1 MAKFQKHIFI
11 CVNERDAGD
20 ERGCCA
26 ARGGQDVA
34 SAFKKKLYARGL
46 KRLVRPN
53 KAQCLDQCSHGV
65 AVVVYPDAVWYG
77 GVTESDVDQI
87 IDQHILGGEPVA
99 RLVIPDHELTGR
111 EPDAQT
117 DSKSCG
123 GEQRQ

>member
-11 CVNERDAGD
+11 CVNERDEGD

-46 KRLVRPN
+46 KRIVRPN

-77 GVTESDVDQI
+77 GVKESDVDEI
-87 IDQHILGGEPVA
+87 IDRHILGGTPVA

-111 EPDAQT
+111 EPDASA
-117 DSKSCG
+117 DSKASDS
-123 GEQRQ
+123 RTR